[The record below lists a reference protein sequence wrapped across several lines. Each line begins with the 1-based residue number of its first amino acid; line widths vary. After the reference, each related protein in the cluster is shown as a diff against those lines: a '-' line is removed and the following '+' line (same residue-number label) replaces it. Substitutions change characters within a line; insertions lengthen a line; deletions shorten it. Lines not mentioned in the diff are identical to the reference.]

1 MALWINF
8 IFFLSIQVSKYL
20 KLNMRKG
27 KKFLK
32 SVIFI
37 YFCHFNIKKNIY
49 IFYWLLNDY
58 FSSHFQYNT
67 SILSLRVVWHM
78 FFYEISS
85 TLLRFYLTTNI
96 QCTQKKL
103 QILSYVTNVMYNN
116 QIPAQIKTVLYTI
129 FWHPILGL

>member
-8 IFFLSIQVSKYL
+8 IFFSIQVSKYL

-37 YFCHFNIKKNIY
+37 YFLSFQYKKNIY
-49 IFYWLLNDY
+49 IFYLLLIDY